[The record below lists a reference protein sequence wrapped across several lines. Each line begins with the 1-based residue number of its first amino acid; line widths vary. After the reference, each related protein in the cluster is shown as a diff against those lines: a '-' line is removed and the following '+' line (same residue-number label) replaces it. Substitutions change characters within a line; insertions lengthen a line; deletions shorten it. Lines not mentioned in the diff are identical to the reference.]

1 MAWSV
6 AIGGG
11 RGSSLD
17 IFFEHQTV
25 LDKPPRAAAVV
36 AAT

>member
-1 MAWSV
+1 MAR
-6 AIGGG
+6 AAPIGGSCG
-11 RGSSLD
+11 GSLD

-25 LDKPPRAAAVV
+25 LDKPRAAAVV